1 MNYNDDDDDN
11 QQPEKD
17 YGDPG
22 YAEKYA
28 DDMDY
33 DEYRAAKIAE
43 GPDDSDDDRA
53 RGGNDDNQP
62 DTRDYDNYGIED
74 YGDE

>member
-1 MNYNDDDDDN
+1 MNYNN
-11 QQPEKD
+11 QQQEKD

-22 YAEKYA
+22 YADENA
-28 DDMDY
+28 DEMDG
-33 DEYRAAKIAE
+33 DEWRDAKIAE
-43 GPDDSDDDRA
+43 GPDDSDDD

-62 DTRDYDNYGIED
+62 DTRDYDNEGIED